1 MEGQG
6 SSWLVFSNHWIDIS
20 GGTGLDNNDDDYKN
34 YVDNDIDNLLSVPP
48 RVHRGAAGAGGG
60 IQVWSRNSTF
70 RVKLDLACD
79 YFKLKELA
87 EFIDT
92 VCTGSASSPRRTWR
106 TSPPST

>member
-1 MEGQG
+1 MSAPVPVPFLWTLDLGF
-6 SSWLVFSNHWIDIS
+6 WTWIRDW
-20 GGTGLDNNDDDYKN
+20 TWLDNNDDDYKS

-48 RVHRGAAGAGGG
+48 RVRRGAAGAGGG

-87 EFIDT
+87 EFIDP
-92 VCTGSASSPRRTWR
+92 VCTGSAWSPRRT
-106 TSPPST
+106 